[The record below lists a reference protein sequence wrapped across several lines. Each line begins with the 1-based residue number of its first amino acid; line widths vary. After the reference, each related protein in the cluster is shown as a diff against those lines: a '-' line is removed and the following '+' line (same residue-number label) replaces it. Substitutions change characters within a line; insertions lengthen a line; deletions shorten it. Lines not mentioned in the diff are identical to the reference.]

1 VRFGDA
7 AAPMR
12 LDFDA
17 PLAFAF
23 DVFEED
29 VVDETGAH
37 VAVGFVVAVAQY
49 GFCLCCAE

>member
-1 VRFGDA
+1 
-7 AAPMR
+7 MR

-29 VVDETGAH
+29 VVDE
-37 VAVGFVVAVAQY
+37 AVRM
-49 GFCLCCAE
+49 LP